1 MVNMILGSIL
11 HSLSSEKRI
20 VRVRSVHHLQR
31 LLSNI
36 VCQHQLQCSMS
47 EEVTNEK
54 DDSPGSYIS
63 WVFTDHSWS
72 SGSDQSHHHWISH
85 WFNNIQDDASH
96 GQLLH
101 STVNKKPD
109 QNIVS

>member
-1 MVNMILGSIL
+1 
-11 HSLSSEKRI
+11 
-20 VRVRSVHHLQR
+20 
-31 LLSNI
+31 
-36 VCQHQLQCSMS
+36 MS
-47 EEVTNEK
+47 EEITNKK
-54 DDSPGSYIS
+54 DDSPGSHIS

-85 WFNNIQDDASH
+85 WVNNIQDDASH